1 MPYTS
6 FVKLLRDRSGQGV
19 LEYGLILGLA
29 AMVAIGALLVL
40 GGGSAS
46 TFARAAHGMGTTGAG
61 SSGADVSG
69 PAAAG
74 VRRR

>member
-1 MPYTS
+1 MTYTYG
-6 FVKLLRDRSGQGV
+6 VKLLRNQAGQGV

-40 GGGSAS
+40 GTGSTS
-46 TFARAAHGMGTTGAG
+46 TLARAAHGMSSEGTG
-61 SSGADVSG
+61 STASG

-74 VRRR
+74 VQNR

>member
-1 MPYTS
+1 
-6 FVKLLRDRSGQGV
+6 VKLLRDRSGQGV

-46 TFARAAHGMGTTGAG
+46 TIARAAHGVGSAG
-61 SSGADVSG
+61 SHASGADASG
-69 PAAAG
+69 AAAAG
-74 VRRR
+74 VQRR